1 MKKIKNI
8 TLKKEL
14 KIINNYLYIFII
26 FIALSALFI
35 ALGIYENRTST
46 NNYLY
51 LNDIIENKNN
61 EENAYAYLEISQAP
75 YSIAKYENEEN
86 YAFYIV
92 FDGRYFY
99 ITYLSDDLYNK
110 LNVEGLEENPLTIY
124 GTTEAIPENVKEI
137 ALEVYNEGLD
147 EENQITMDEF
157 GSYFGEVFLNNTSLK
172 NTNYIFYIISAILLL
187 VSLFFLSLFII
198 NKLKVRKTLKNMN
211 ELELTKLEKEI
222 DDDKTL
228 HYPKYHL
235 ILTNNYVI
243 KFSKGLMILK
253 YKDLIWV
260 YEQKTKEYGITT
272 SRKVFVMNKL
282 EKTYNILTT
291 DGLTKR
297 NENIPKEVITAISN
311 KNENILVGMNKKNE
325 EKINEILKNS

>member
-1 MKKIKNI
+1 MKKINNN

-14 KIINNYLYIFII
+14 KTINNNLFIFMI
-26 FIALSALFI
+26 FIALSALFM
-35 ALGIYENRTST
+35 ALGIYENRASSH
-46 NNYLY
+46 NYAY

-61 EENAYAYLEISQAP
+61 EEKEQAYLEIKERP

-86 YAFYIV
+86 HAFYIV

-99 ITYLSDDLYNK
+99 ITYLSDDLYEK
-110 LNVEGLEENPLTIY
+110 LNVEGLDENPITIY
-124 GTTEAIPENVKEI
+124 GTTEKIPENVKEI

-147 EENQITMDEF
+147 EENQITMDDF
-157 GSYFGEVFLNNTSLK
+157 GSYFGEVFLTNTSLK

-198 NKLKVRKTLKNMN
+198 NKLKVQKTLKNIS
-211 ELELTKLEKEI
+211 ESQLKKIEKEI

-235 ILTNNYVI
+235 ILTNNYII
-243 KFSKGLMILK
+243 KTNHHLTILK
-253 YKDLIWV
+253 YQDLIWV

-272 SRKVFVMNKL
+272 SRKVFVVDKHGKN
-282 EKTYNILTT
+282 YNILST
-291 DGLTKR
+291 DGLTTK
-297 NENIPKEVITAISN
+297 NENIPKDIITTISS
-311 KNENILVGMNKKNE
+311 KNENILVGMTKKNE